1 MTSNVDQL
9 ESIILHVFR
18 CACRQGRLDIAEFM
32 LAALEKLDSGRAESP
47 QEQSSLFDAY
57 REIAG
62 IDTSLQ

>member
-1 MTSNVDQL
+1 MTSDTDHL
-9 ESIILHVFR
+9 ERSILYVFR

-32 LAALEKLDSGRAESP
+32 LAALEQLDRGGTESP
-47 QEQSSLFDAY
+47 QEHSSLFDAY